1 MKVSRDAV
9 WYTVCGETMRRIN
22 DTYKTEIIINKSRFI
37 ATLCPVQNNEDMKAT
52 LEALRQA
59 YPGANH
65 HCHAS
70 MIGPGGEQ
78 QIASDDGEPS
88 RTAGV
93 PILDVIRHHDVTDVL
108 LVVTRYF
115 GGIKL
120 GAGGLVRAYTKA
132 AATVLHDARFV
143 RPVTLE
149 VHKIV
154 FAYDMIDTIEHL
166 MKDKATI
173 LDREFG
179 EHVTFDISIDPVDLH
194 LIDAIRHR
202 LIDARM
208 TGTKEIFIPD

>member
-1 MKVSRDAV
+1 MRISAL
-9 WYTVCGETMRRIN
+9 WYTVYGETMRRIN
-22 DTYKTEIIINKSRFI
+22 DTYTTETIIKKSRFI
-37 ATLCPVQNNEDMKAT
+37 ATLCPVRDHSGLK
-52 LEALRQA
+52 EALESVRQA

-78 QIASDDGEPS
+78 QVASDDGEPS

-120 GAGGLVRAYTKA
+120 GAGGLVRAYAKA
-132 AATVLHDARFV
+132 AASVLENARFV

-149 VHKIV
+149 IHKIV
-154 FAYDMIDTIEHL
+154 FAYDMIDTVEHL
-166 MKDKATI
+166 IKDKATI
-173 LDREFG
+173 LDRDFG
-179 EHVTFDISIDPVDLH
+179 EHVTFDISIDPMDIG
-194 LIDAIRHR
+194 LIDGIRHR
-202 LIDARM
+202 LIDDRM
-208 TGTKEIFIPD
+208 TGTKEIFVSD